1 MVLPNDNVT
10 EETMPTEERMTID
23 RRYEYLRR
31 AQKHYLKA
39 TRKQRS
45 LLLDHM
51 EFMTGLNRKTLI
63 RHMKR
68 KVIERKPRRKQRG
81 RIYGHQV
88 DDALRV
94 ISESLDYI
102 CAERLTPQLV
112 PMAKHLAAHGELQ
125 PSDDLLA
132 QLARISVSTVRRR
145 LHKFERLEH
154 WRLPRR
160 AGPKQRNPLTRD
172 IPAERIPWD
181 EQEPGH
187 FEVDLVHHSGA
198 SSSGHYVHTVQMIDV
213 ATGWSERAATLGRS
227 QLVMEDAFRRM
238 LARLPFPVQE
248 IHPDNGSEFFN
259 HHLITFWRN
268 TVKGVRLSRSKPWY
282 KNDNRFVEQKNASLV
297 RAYLGDVRL
306 DSVEQTKA
314 LNELYEKMWLY
325 YNLFQPVMRMTEK
338 SMVETRQGGHRA
350 HRVYDDPQ
358 TPFQRLCGTE
368 ALSEV
373 QRQQLQSL
381 RDRTNPRQLRREI
394 YQLLD
399 KLLLIPGAEPGTT
412 EDAYTTLAVPV
423 KV

>member
-1 MVLPNDNVT
+1 MPNKKKMSIDQRYNLLRIIQGKYAEAKRKERSQVLD
-10 EETMPTEERMTID
+10 D
-23 RRYEYLRR
+23 LEY
-31 AQKHYLKA
+31 A
-39 TRKQRS
+39 
-45 LLLDHM
+45 
-51 EFMTGLNRKTLI
+51 TGLNRKTLI
-63 RHMKR
+63 RHMNHKE
-68 KVIERKPRRKQRG
+68 IERQPRRKQRG
-81 RIYGHQV
+81 KTYGHQV

-94 ISESLDYI
+94 IWESMDYI

-112 PMAKHLAAHGELQ
+112 TMAKHLAAHGELQ

-145 LHKFERLEH
+145 LQKIARLEL
-154 WRLPRR
+154 WQLPQP
-160 AGPKQRNPLTRD
+160 AGPKQRNVFTRD
-172 IPAERIPWD
+172 IPAERISWD

-187 FEVDLVHHSGA
+187 FEVDLVHHCGDSA
-198 SSSGHYVHTVQMIDV
+198 SGHYVHTVQMIDV

-412 EDAYTTLAVPV
+412 EDAYMTLAVPV